1 MTLNTFFNLKNRPPF
16 TSPDPLKTYNIIL
29 RGFDAIGF
37 EEAIFSK
44 NCVNLIRRLCKENPS
59 ERIGVQKNGYSDLK
73 SHKWFSGF
81 DWDNLIR
88 RTIKPPIVPRLN
100 SPTDTHYFDLTPDHS
115 SKDAEFDLKENYN
128 DSDSDYDNSWDKYF

>member
-1 MTLNTFFNLKNRPPF
+1 M
-16 TSPDPLKTYNIIL
+16 

-100 SPTDTHYFDLTPDHS
+100 SPTDTHYFDLTSGHS
-115 SKDAEFDLKENYN
+115 SKEAEFDLKENYN
-128 DSDSDYDNSWDKYF
+128 DCDSDYDNTWDKHF